1 MSNRIKAFVY
11 VIFVTIGLIYINL
24 NYYINVPGNNSK
36 PINLV
41 INKGYSTKRV
51 GKELVKFN
59 IINSDKIFVIVKKLF
74 FSNYILKAGEFNI
87 PPHATLTEVLKILNK
102 GDVVIHKLIILEG
115 MTTQEILA
123 NILVNKTLIG
133 GITKEYKDGD
143 FIANTYHY
151 TYGESRMALLER
163 IFNRSQIIIDTLWKE
178 RALNLVLKNKQD
190 AVILASIIEKET
202 GIASE
207 RPRIAAVFSNRLKK
221 KMRLQADPTV
231 IYAITE
237 GKYNLARP
245 LTKADLRLKSPYN
258 TYIYVGLPP
267 TAIANP
273 GKAALE
279 AALNPMKTNE
289 LFFVADGKGGH
300 NFSATLSKHN
310 EHVNNYRNGIT
321 KNDK

>member
-24 NYYINVPGNNSK
+24 QYYINVPGNNSK

-59 IINSDKIFVIVKKLF
+59 IINNDKIFVIVKKLF

-133 GITKEYKDGD
+133 GVTKEYKDGD

-178 RALNLVLKNKQD
+178 RSPNIVLQNKKD

-300 NFSATLSKHN
+300 NFSATLSNHN